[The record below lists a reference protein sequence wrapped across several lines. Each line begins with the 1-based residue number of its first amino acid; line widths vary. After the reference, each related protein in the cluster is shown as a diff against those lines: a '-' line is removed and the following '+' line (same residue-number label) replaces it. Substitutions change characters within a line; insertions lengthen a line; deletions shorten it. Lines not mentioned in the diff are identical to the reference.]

1 MRLSRIIFYSLM
13 SALANL
19 TCFNQTTMAKDLA
32 TIDDVAI
39 SVESATSALKA
50 LGPQGEMVLA
60 NPELR
65 KRFVDHMVNSFL
77 VAQKARA
84 EGFDK
89 KPEFQARLADVTTQL
104 LAGEY
109 MDAMIAKKTSDKDV
123 KSWFNSNRKLFS
135 KREIHA
141 MHILCENETDAQKAL
156 AEAQKSPADFEKI
169 AKKYSKDKTV
179 DLGFFGPGRMVP
191 EFERAAFATKPGT
204 ITSSPIKTNFG
215 WHVIKVLETRGSDNV
230 AFDTVK
236 DDVRR
241 KYRQKIQEELIHD
254 LRSKKK
260 IAINEQFLKEIKLP

>member
-1 MRLSRIIFYSLM
+1 MNASRNKCFHALT
-13 SALANL
+13 ALAAL
-19 TCFNQTTMAKDLA
+19 TCLSTAATSKDLA
-32 TIDDVAI
+32 TIDDVVI

-50 LGPQGEMVLA
+50 LGPQGDMVLA

-89 KPEFQARLADVTTQL
+89 KPEFQSRLADVTAQL

-109 MDAMIAKKTSDKDV
+109 MDAMIAKKTTDKDL
-123 KSWFNSNRKLFS
+123 KNWFNSNKKLFS

-141 MHILCENETDAQKAL
+141 MHILCEDEANARKAL
-156 AEAQKSPADFEKI
+156 SEVQKSPGDFETI

-179 DLGFFGPGRMVP
+179 DLGFFAPGRMVP

-204 ITSSPIKTNFG
+204 INPAPVKTNFG

-230 AFDTVK
+230 AFDAVK
-236 DDVRR
+236 EDARR
-241 KYRQKIQEELIHD
+241 RYRQKIQEDLIHE

-260 IAINEQFLKEIKLP
+260 IAINEQSLKEIKLP

>member
-1 MRLSRIIFYSLM
+1 MSAYKTMFYSLI
-13 SALANL
+13 SVWANL
-19 TCFNQTTMAKDLA
+19 TFFHQTTMAKDLA
-32 TIDDVAI
+32 TIDDVTI

-60 NPELR
+60 NPDLR

-77 VAQKARA
+77 VAQKARTD
-84 EGFDK
+84 GFDK

-109 MDAMIAKKTSDKDV
+109 MDAMIAKKTFDKDV
-123 KSWFNSNRKLFS
+123 KNWFASNKKLFS
-135 KREIHA
+135 KREVHA
-141 MHILCENETDAQKAL
+141 MHILCENEANAKTAL
-156 AEAQKSPADFEKI
+156 SEAQKSPADFEKI

-179 DLGFFGPGRMVP
+179 DLGFFGQGRMVP
-191 EFERAAFATKPGT
+191 EFERAAFATKPGN
-204 ITSSPIKTNFG
+204 ITSSPVKTNFG

-230 AFDTVK
+230 AFDAVK

-241 KYRQKIQEELIHD
+241 KYRQKIQEDLIHD

-260 IAINEQFLKEIKLP
+260 IAINEQSLKEIKLP